1 LTWTILK
8 LILSLIMA
16 YYFVKEAISI
26 LF

>member
-8 LILSLIMA
+8 LILSLIMT
-16 YYFVKEAISI
+16 YYFLKEAISI